1 MYAKIEPISVGWPGK
16 TADRLRVSNV
26 RINTIGIEGN
36 ADVSWQLYSDETG
49 SVAEGTAKLVAPA
62 YDAWG
67 LDDAYLLEWLARPEQ
82 LALTIVEIVRD
93 IPVPPA
99 PPAPVIIEEP
109 APVVVEEPAPVVV
122 EEPAPVDTVAPTEPP
137 VE

>member
-36 ADVSWQLYSDETG
+36 ADVSWQLYNDETG

-82 LALTIVEIVRD
+82 LALTIVEIVREV
-93 IPVPPA
+93 PVPPA
-99 PPAPVIIEEP
+99 PPAPVVI
-109 APVVVEEPAPVVV
+109 